1 MSGIKS
7 RIQTD
12 ELVQIVAHPERRRDL
27 AGFTNDFR
35 RYASDTS
42 VWRHIFEH
50 NTASTH
56 FGTFADLDIA
66 KYLGTRTE
74 QHARTDLRVTVTAVF
89 ARAT

>member
-1 MSGIKS
+1 M
-7 RIQTD
+7 
-12 ELVQIVAHPERRRDL
+12 AHSERRRDL

-35 RYASDTS
+35 RYASNTR
-42 VWRHIFEH
+42 VWRYIFEH
-50 NTASTH
+50 YAASAH

-74 QHARTDLRVTVTAVF
+74 KHARTHLRVTVTTVF

>member
-27 AGFTNDFR
+27 AGFTNDFC
-35 RYASDTS
+35 RYASNTR
-42 VWRHIFEH
+42 VWRYIFEH
-50 NTASTH
+50 NAASAH

-66 KYLGTRTE
+66 KYLGTRTK
-74 QHARTDLRVTVTAVF
+74 QHARAHFWVTVTTVF